1 MSAEID
7 RKRQKLSH
15 FSFHDPINKTYK
27 EALKVT
33 CPVREEIKK
42 DSQRKLIN
50 KQSKNGKKYNSSR
63 NVETSAYNVGDNVFV
78 YIPKSDRH
86 STHVKRL
93 PFAVTSKGGEKQLSY
108 KLLTEFWIL
117 QKRYTAAKLLPYPG
131 SIKCGDPSVRI
142 GWAGAARKVVL
153 VKRIF
158 FHSKGVCTTL
168 AFRCKKAWMKSP
180 CQGRG
185 VFYE

>member
-27 EALKVT
+27 EAFKVT
-33 CPVREEIKK
+33 CPVHEEIK
-42 DSQRKLIN
+42 DSQIKL
-50 KQSKNGKKYNSSR
+50 KEKHSKNGKKYNSSR
-63 NVETSAYNVGDNVFV
+63 NTETSAYNVGDNVFA

-86 STHVKRL
+86 STHVQRF
-93 PFAVTSKGGEKQLSY
+93 PFVVISKGGGKQLSY

-142 GWAGAARKVVL
+142 GWAGITRKVVL
-153 VKRIF
+153 AKRIS

-168 AFRCKKAWMKSP
+168 AFRYKKARMKNSS
-180 CQGRG
+180 QGRG